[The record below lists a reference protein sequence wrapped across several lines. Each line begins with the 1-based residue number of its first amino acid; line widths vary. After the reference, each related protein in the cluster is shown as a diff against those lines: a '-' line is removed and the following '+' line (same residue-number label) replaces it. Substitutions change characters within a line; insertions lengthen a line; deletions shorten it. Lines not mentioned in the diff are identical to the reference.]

1 MILFVYEKYLVYNII
16 QMTESIDSIVVIDSR
31 GDSTIAESAKTVKT
45 AEKIDT
51 VENNNNA
58 IDNIESKP
66 IPTNEINS
74 TIAPTDL
81 NMSVGMES
89 TANVFHCKAQI
100 SMDKILI
107 ITIVTAAFL
116 IKCIMDFPEFL
127 IMLLIIVMIG
137 SGGALYY
144 LYPQQVTRILEKGM
158 FMHILCASMLSSTP
172 AITGICC

>member
-1 MILFVYEKYLVYNII
+1 
-16 QMTESIDSIVVIDSR
+16 MTESIESIDSIVIIDSK
-31 GDSTIAESAKTVKT
+31 GNSATTETTDKINIIDKIETIEPAP
-45 AEKIDT
+45 I
-51 VENNNNA
+51 
-58 IDNIESKP
+58 IMESKP
-66 IPTNEINS
+66 MPNDDIKPTIEPNE
-74 TIAPTDL
+74 L

-127 IMLLIIVMIG
+127 IMLLIIIMIG

-158 FMHILCASMLSSTP
+158 FMHILCASMLTSTP
-172 AITGICC
+172 AITGLCS

>member
-1 MILFVYEKYLVYNII
+1 
-16 QMTESIDSIVVIDSR
+16 MTDSIDTIVIVDNKGNTETDEPIETTKIKEIKEIPDSITTSPI
-31 GDSTIAESAKTVKT
+31 TQ
-45 AEKIDT
+45 
-51 VENNNNA
+51 VEPITNP
-58 IDNIESKP
+58 SKL
-66 IPTNEINS
+66 IPNE
-74 TIAPTDL
+74 L

-107 ITIVTAAFL
+107 ITILTAAFL

-172 AITGICC
+172 AITGLCA

>member
-1 MILFVYEKYLVYNII
+1 
-16 QMTESIDSIVVIDSR
+16 MTESIDTIVIVDNKGNTEMDEITEIKEIKEIPSP
-31 GDSTIAESAKTVKT
+31 IIIEPIINVEPVQKPAK
-45 AEKIDT
+45 
-51 VENNNNA
+51 
-58 IDNIESKP
+58 IEP
-66 IPTNEINS
+66 NE
-74 TIAPTDL
+74 L

-172 AITGICC
+172 AITGLCV

>member
-1 MILFVYEKYLVYNII
+1 
-16 QMTESIDSIVVIDSR
+16 MTDSIDTIVIVDNKGNTETDEPIETTKIKEIKEIKEIPDSITTSPI
-31 GDSTIAESAKTVKT
+31 TQ
-45 AEKIDT
+45 
-51 VENNNNA
+51 VEPITNP
-58 IDNIESKP
+58 SKL
-66 IPTNEINS
+66 IPNE
-74 TIAPTDL
+74 L

-107 ITIVTAAFL
+107 ITILTAAFL

-172 AITGICC
+172 AISGLCA

>member
-1 MILFVYEKYLVYNII
+1 
-16 QMTESIDSIVVIDSR
+16 MTDSIDTIVIVDNKGNTETDEPIETTKIKEIKEIPDSITTSPI
-31 GDSTIAESAKTVKT
+31 TQ
-45 AEKIDT
+45 
-51 VENNNNA
+51 VEPITNP
-58 IDNIESKP
+58 SKL
-66 IPTNEINS
+66 IPNE
-74 TIAPTDL
+74 L

-107 ITIVTAAFL
+107 ITILTAAFL

-172 AITGICC
+172 AISGLCA

>member
-1 MILFVYEKYLVYNII
+1 
-16 QMTESIDSIVVIDSR
+16 MTESIESIDSIVIIDSR
-31 GDSTIAESAKTVKT
+31 GDSTIAKTTETTDKLNI
-45 AEKIDT
+45 IDKMET
-51 VENNNNA
+51 IEPVP
-58 IDNIESKP
+58 IIIESKP
-66 IPTNEINS
+66 TSTDEIKPTTMEPNE
-74 TIAPTDL
+74 L

-172 AITGICC
+172 AITGLCA

>member
-1 MILFVYEKYLVYNII
+1 
-16 QMTESIDSIVVIDSR
+16 MTESIDTIVIVDNK
-31 GDSTIAESAKTVKT
+31 GNTEMDETIEIKEIKEIKELPSPIII
-45 AEKIDT
+45 EPI
-51 VENNNNA
+51 
-58 IDNIESKP
+58 INIEPVQKP
-66 IPTNEINS
+66 NE
-74 TIAPTDL
+74 L

-127 IMLLIIVMIG
+127 IMLLIIIMIG

-158 FMHILCASMLSSTP
+158 FMHILCASMLTTTP
-172 AITGICC
+172 TITGLCA

>member
-1 MILFVYEKYLVYNII
+1 
-16 QMTESIDSIVVIDSR
+16 MTETIDSIVVIDSK
-31 GDSTIAESAKTVKT
+31 GNSATTETIETIEITEPVP
-45 AEKIDT
+45 I
-51 VENNNNA
+51 
-58 IDNIESKP
+58 IIESKP
-66 IPTNEINS
+66 T
-74 TIAPTDL
+74 PTDEIKPTTIEPNEL

-158 FMHILCASMLSSTP
+158 FMHILCASMLTTTP
-172 AITGICC
+172 AITGLCA

>member
-1 MILFVYEKYLVYNII
+1 
-16 QMTESIDSIVVIDSR
+16 MTESIDSIVIIDSK
-31 GDSTIAESAKTVKT
+31 GNSATT
-45 AEKIDT
+45 ETTETTDTTEILDITDKIEP
-51 VENNNNA
+51 VLPK
-58 IDNIESKP
+58 IIESKLT
-66 IPTNEINS
+66 PTLEPNE
-74 TIAPTDL
+74 L

-127 IMLLIIVMIG
+127 IMVLIIVMIG

-144 LYPQQVTRILEKGM
+144 LYPHQVTRILEKGM
-158 FMHILCASMLSSTP
+158 FMHILCASMLTATP
-172 AITGICC
+172 AITGLCA

>member
-1 MILFVYEKYLVYNII
+1 
-16 QMTESIDSIVVIDSR
+16 MTETIDSIIVIDSR
-31 GDSTIAESAKTVKT
+31 GDSTTAEIAETP
-45 AEKIDT
+45 EKIGTIENKKIIENNNANAIDT
-51 VENNNNA
+51 VEL
-58 IDNIESKP
+58 KP
-66 IPTNEINS
+66 TADTEIKS
-74 TIAPTDL
+74 TIEPNEL

-158 FMHILCASMLSSTP
+158 FMHILCASMLTSTP
-172 AITGICC
+172 AITGLCC

>member
-1 MILFVYEKYLVYNII
+1 
-16 QMTESIDSIVVIDSR
+16 MTESIDSIVIIDSK
-31 GDSTIAESAKTVKT
+31 GNSPTTETTETTEILDITDKIEPTLPTI
-45 AEKIDT
+45 
-51 VENNNNA
+51 
-58 IDNIESKP
+58 IESKP
-66 IPTNEINS
+66 TPALEPNE
-74 TIAPTDL
+74 L

-158 FMHILCASMLSSTP
+158 FMHILCASMLTATP
-172 AITGICC
+172 TITGLCA

>member
-1 MILFVYEKYLVYNII
+1 
-16 QMTESIDSIVVIDSR
+16 MTESIESIDSIVIIDSR
-31 GDSTIAESAKTVKT
+31 GDSTT
-45 AEKIDT
+45 AETAEIT
-51 VENNNNA
+51 QPVP
-58 IDNIESKP
+58 IIIESKP
-66 IPTNEINS
+66 TSTDEIKPTTMEPNE
-74 TIAPTDL
+74 L

-172 AITGICC
+172 AITGLCA

>member
-1 MILFVYEKYLVYNII
+1 
-16 QMTESIDSIVVIDSR
+16 MTESNDSIVIIDSR
-31 GDSTIAESAKTVKT
+31 GDSTT
-45 AEKIDT
+45 AETTEIT
-51 VENNNNA
+51 QP
-58 IDNIESKP
+58 IPIIIESKP
-66 IPTNEINS
+66 TSTDEIKPTTMEPNE
-74 TIAPTDL
+74 L

-158 FMHILCASMLSSTP
+158 FMHILCASMLTSTP
-172 AITGICC
+172 AITGLCA

>member
-1 MILFVYEKYLVYNII
+1 
-16 QMTESIDSIVVIDSR
+16 MTESIDTIVVVDSK
-31 GDSTIAESAKTVKT
+31 GNTETDEITEIPSPI
-45 AEKIDT
+45 
-51 VENNNNA
+51 
-58 IDNIESKP
+58 NIEPIIEVEPTPKP
-66 IPTNEINS
+66 AIVEPNE
-74 TIAPTDL
+74 L

-89 TANVFHCKAQI
+89 MANVFHCKAQI

-107 ITIVTAAFL
+107 ITIITAAFL

-158 FMHILCASMLSSTP
+158 FMHILCASMLSSPP
-172 AITGICC
+172 AITGFYA

>member
-1 MILFVYEKYLVYNII
+1 MYMYFYMKKKYYIYYIIYNTT
-16 QMTESIDSIVVIDSR
+16 MTESIDTIVIVDNKGNTEMDETTETKEIPSPIIIEPIINVEPVNKP
-31 GDSTIAESAKTVKT
+31 T
-45 AEKIDT
+45 T
-51 VENNNNA
+51 VE
-58 IDNIESKP
+58 P
-66 IPTNEINS
+66 NE
-74 TIAPTDL
+74 L

-172 AITGICC
+172 AITGLCT

>member
-1 MILFVYEKYLVYNII
+1 
-16 QMTESIDSIVVIDSR
+16 MTDSIDTIVIVDNKGNTETDEPIETTKIKEIKEIPDSITTSPI
-31 GDSTIAESAKTVKT
+31 TQ
-45 AEKIDT
+45 
-51 VENNNNA
+51 VEPITNP
-58 IDNIESKP
+58 SKL
-66 IPTNEINS
+66 IPNE
-74 TIAPTDL
+74 L

-107 ITIVTAAFL
+107 ITILTAAFL

-158 FMHILCASMLSSTP
+158 FMHILCASMLTSTP
-172 AITGICC
+172 AITGLCC

>member
-1 MILFVYEKYLVYNII
+1 
-16 QMTESIDSIVVIDSR
+16 MTESIDTIVIIDSNEI
-31 GDSTIAESAKTVKT
+31 TETVETAERIET
-45 AEKIDT
+45 AEKIET
-51 VENNNNA
+51 A
-58 IDNIESKP
+58 PSIINIP
-66 IPTNEINS
+66 S
-74 TIAPTDL
+74 TIQPPVASEETKPKTEPNEL

-107 ITIVTAAFL
+107 ITIITAAFL

-158 FMHILCASMLSSTP
+158 FMHILCASMMTATP
-172 AITGICC
+172 AITGFYA

>member
-1 MILFVYEKYLVYNII
+1 
-16 QMTESIDSIVVIDSR
+16 MTESIESIDSIVIIDSK
-31 GDSTIAESAKTVKT
+31 GNSATTETTDKINIIDKIETIEPAP
-45 AEKIDT
+45 I
-51 VENNNNA
+51 
-58 IDNIESKP
+58 IMESKP
-66 IPTNEINS
+66 MPDDDIKPTIEPNE
-74 TIAPTDL
+74 L

-127 IMLLIIVMIG
+127 IMLLIIIMIG

-158 FMHILCASMLSSTP
+158 FMHILCASMLTSTP
-172 AITGICC
+172 AITGLCS